1 MKRVFALAAAFLL
14 ALGVAAN
21 CVLEAPMGDSP
32 IDLGVL
38 SSFAMFTSSGAIS
51 ADISSAI
58 VGDVGTALGAGGYC
72 RNAHRYLLSSRFN
85 CFCHSSC
92 CHR

>member
-1 MKRVFALAAAFLL
+1 
-14 ALGVAAN
+14 
-21 CVLEAPMGDSP
+21 MGDSP

-58 VGDVGTALGAGGYC
+58 VGDVGTALGAVAIAGTLTGTFYPPGST
-72 RNAHRYLLSSRFN
+72 ASATPPVVTGSVT
-85 CFCHSSC
+85 
-92 CHR
+92 